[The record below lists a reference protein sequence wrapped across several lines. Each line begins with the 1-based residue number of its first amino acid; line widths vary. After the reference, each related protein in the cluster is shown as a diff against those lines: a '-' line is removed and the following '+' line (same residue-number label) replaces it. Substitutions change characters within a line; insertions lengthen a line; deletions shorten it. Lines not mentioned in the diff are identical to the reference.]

1 MTITVKIEDANIAE
15 LLAKVEAGEDV
26 LLVRNDAAVARL
38 QAIPRKETRQQVIED
53 ILEFR
58 KKCPASPR
66 KRLRSGRRSAGAD
79 EQLRGRRVGGMLR
92 DPA

>member
-1 MTITVKIEDANIAE
+1 MTITVKIEDADLAE

-26 LLVRNDAAVARL
+26 LLVRDDAAVARL

-58 KKCPASPR
+58 KKIPSITQEEIAEW
-66 KRLRSGRRSAGAD
+66 KALARR
-79 EQLRGRRVGGMLR
+79 
-92 DPA
+92 